1 MPEENGQEGKRP
13 RETPSSH
20 LDYKPS
26 SLSNRLSLTSR
37 SLIDLSEPM
46 PKTNPDEHREASEVP
61 PSGES
66 VGEPS
71 SRGSRP
77 LTDNERSG
85 LIEDARRF
93 KESHESSFR
102 LLSREGASR
111 ESTSREGTSR
121 EGTSRKNVTSE
132 DQ

>member
-1 MPEENGQEGKRP
+1 MPKENAEGKWR

-20 LDYKPS
+20 LDYKQS
-26 SLSNRLSLTSR
+26 SFLHFE
-37 SLIDLSEPM
+37 LSEPM
-46 PKTNPDEHREASEVP
+46 PKTNPDEHPEASEVP

-111 ESTSREGTSR
+111 EGTSREGTSR

>member
-1 MPEENGQEGKRP
+1 
-13 RETPSSH
+13 
-20 LDYKPS
+20 
-26 SLSNRLSLTSR
+26 
-37 SLIDLSEPM
+37 M

-66 VGEPS
+66 VSEPS
-71 SRGSRP
+71 SRASRP

-111 ESTSREGTSR
+111 EGTSREGTSR
-121 EGTSRKNVTSE
+121 EGTSREGTSGKNVTSE

>member
-1 MPEENGQEGKRP
+1 
-13 RETPSSH
+13 
-20 LDYKPS
+20 
-26 SLSNRLSLTSR
+26 
-37 SLIDLSEPM
+37 M

-102 LLSREGASR
+102 LLSREGASL
-111 ESTSREGTSR
+111 ESTSHEGTSD
-121 EGTSRKNVTSE
+121 KNVTSE